1 VQTTDYTKKELAKLG
16 IVQDRR
22 KECVRSRSVEGRYV
36 LHEMRG
42 CAEGKELPDPDLL
55 VKELSATGDLE
66 YRLNISGHSIAVAE
80 ACTSLRSK
88 GCIESS
94 LN

>member
-1 VQTTDYTKKELAKLG
+1 
-16 IVQDRR
+16 
-22 KECVRSRSVEGRYV
+22 VEGRHV
-36 LHEMRG
+36 LHEMRS

-55 VKELSATGDLE
+55 VKELSTTGDLE

-88 GCIESS
+88 RMHRIVSE
-94 LN
+94 LVHAF